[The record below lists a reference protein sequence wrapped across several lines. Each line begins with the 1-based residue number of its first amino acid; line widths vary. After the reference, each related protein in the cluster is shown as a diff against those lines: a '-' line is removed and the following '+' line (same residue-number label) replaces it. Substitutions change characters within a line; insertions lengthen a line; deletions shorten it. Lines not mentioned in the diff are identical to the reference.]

1 MPEVFP
7 PGDAHGHA
15 EFKADGTIITTFTR
29 SDGKVFINTGK
40 VELPED
46 TTVIASTCG
55 AVLHHKAPGYGGHYN
70 WNSRRNGDIVKLSV
84 EANDGNIIEV
94 DAPSHIFVK
103 TSDRTK
109 HVHEDGETKLGIFHL
124 H

>member
-7 PGDAHGHA
+7 PGSAHGHA
-15 EFKADGTIITTFTR
+15 EFKHDGTIITTFTR
-29 SDGKVFINTGK
+29 RDGHIIHNTGK
-40 VELPED
+40 IELPED

-55 AVLHHKAPGYGGHYN
+55 AVLHHKAPGRGGHYN
-70 WNSRRNGDIVKLSV
+70 WRSKRSGKVVKLTV

-103 TSDRTK
+103 TSDRKK
-109 HVHEDGETKLGIFHL
+109 HVHADGESKNGGYHL